1 MLIKMQ
7 VGEQDRGELQVNVTD
22 SDNAP
27 IRDAR
32 VTISEPETAI
42 NPNSPIERLETDVSG
57 QTQIVDLNTPP
68 LEYSLNENNENMPY
82 ANYNIQIEVPGY
94 ETENI
99 RNVEILPD
107 SLSLQN
113 VRMRKREGEQV
124 ENIDIDPHTLY
135 AEYPEKIPED
145 EIKDVNEPGEIVLSR
160 VVIPEYV
167 VVHDGTPSS
176 NARDYYVTYKDY
188 IKNVASSEIY
198 ATWPRA
204 TIEANVLAIMSFTLN
219 RVYTEWYRNKG
230 YDFTITSSTAY
241 DQKWIYGRNIFQSID
256 EVVDEIFDQY
266 LSRPDVRQPILTQ
279 YCDGKRVTCPNWLS
293 QWGSCNLGE
302 QGFGTLEIIRNY
314 YGDDMYI
321 NTAEQISGIPASWPG
336 YDLTIGASGQKVMQ
350 MQEQLDT
357 MPEFTQPFQEFQ
369 QMEFREGTQASVR
382 AFQNDFDLPQTGV
395 VDFST
400 WYKIS
405 QIYVGITRIAEGIPQ
420 RIKIKK
426 HIHLLYFSE
435 KVKNSKWICSL
446 FIMFYFIF
454 FLHTSFKQQ
463 RSQ

>member
-1 MLIKMQ
+1 M
-7 VGEQDRGELQVNVTD
+7 QVNVTD

-167 VVHDGTPSS
+167 VVHNGTPSS

-302 QGFGTLEIIRNY
+302 QGLGTLEIIRNY
-314 YGDDMYI
+314 YGDDIYI
-321 NTAEQISGIPASWPG
+321 NTAE
-336 YDLTIGASGQKVMQ
+336 L
-350 MQEQLDT
+350 
-357 MPEFTQPFQEFQ
+357 
-369 QMEFREGTQASVR
+369 QA
-382 AFQNDFDLPQTGV
+382 
-395 VDFST
+395 
-400 WYKIS
+400 
-405 QIYVGITRIAEGIPQ
+405 
-420 RIKIKK
+420 
-426 HIHLLYFSE
+426 
-435 KVKNSKWICSL
+435 
-446 FIMFYFIF
+446 
-454 FLHTSFKQQ
+454 FLHHGPATT
-463 RSQ
+463 